1 MSKKRNVEK
10 DINMELLKKKI
21 YRIEDD
27 LVLVLFL

>member
-1 MSKKRNVEK
+1 MNKKRNDEK

-21 YRIEDD
+21 YRIEDG

>member
-1 MSKKRNVEK
+1 MNKKRNDDK
-10 DINMELLKKKI
+10 DIKMELLKKKI

>member
-1 MSKKRNVEK
+1 MEIKDEK

-21 YRIEDD
+21 FRIEDD